1 MRTEYSDEI
10 MNFSNWK
17 ISLNFTPHSGTCS
30 FWVNTIEIKMST
42 KVSSYIWLPPTRCRL
57 FFLKQGRYVWLG
69 TIRFVGLRLCIFLSF
84 LPSSKLNL
92 QNNSQW
98 PSQPQSCHLGCYG
111 STYFLIGPE
120 KSPVWQ
126 LWVLYAQLSPMF
138 SKFTAGHLSFTKDL
152 HSYLFSLIERYLKR
166 IFAFVKKDENQK

>member
-42 KVSSYIWLPPTRCRL
+42 QVSSYIWLPPTRCRL

-98 PSQPQSCHLGCYG
+98 PSQPQSCHLGYYG

-120 KSPVWQ
+120 KSH
-126 LWVLYAQLSPMF
+126 SCGFCM
-138 SKFTAGHLSFTKDL
+138 
-152 HSYLFSLIERYLKR
+152 HSYPPCFQSSLLVICLL
-166 IFAFVKKDENQK
+166 QKTCIHICFH